1 MGRVRMEKDKWV
13 SEGNGYEEEKIE
25 KWKGKG
31 KGEGMDMNGREGNM
45 KIEREEGNERE

>member
-1 MGRVRMEKDKWV
+1 MGRVRMEKDEWV

-31 KGEGMDMNGREGNM
+31 KGMDMNGREGNM

>member
-1 MGRVRMEKDKWV
+1 MGRVRMEKDEWV
-13 SEGNGYEEEKIE
+13 SEGNEYEEEKIE

-31 KGEGMDMNGREGNM
+31 KGMDMNGREGNM